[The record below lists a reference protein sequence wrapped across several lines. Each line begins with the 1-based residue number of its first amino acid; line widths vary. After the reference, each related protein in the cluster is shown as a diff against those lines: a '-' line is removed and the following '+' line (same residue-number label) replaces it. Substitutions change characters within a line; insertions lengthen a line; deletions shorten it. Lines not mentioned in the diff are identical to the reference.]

1 MKTVS
6 GSAQNYA
13 NFLLDVGQINAWK
26 AATMGFSLSKF
37 KIYSGSMHNCRL
49 NWN

>member
-6 GSAQNYA
+6 SSAQNYA

-26 AATMGFSLSKF
+26 AATMGFSLSKHI
-37 KIYSGSMHNCRL
+37 KNLCITAA
-49 NWN
+49 

>member
-13 NFLLDVGQINAWK
+13 NFLLDVGQINACK
-26 AATMGFSLSKF
+26 AATIGFSLSKDIKDLCITAALTSCF
-37 KIYSGSMHNCRL
+37 L
-49 NWN
+49 